1 MQGCTSLCQQ
11 VTVIVTVITMVIVI
25 DGDSDSEDKHQ
36 FAKREMINLMVA
48 SRTVGGVLGL
58 HGVLVLRGKFVVL
71 IIFHFLS
78 M

>member
-1 MQGCTSLCQQ
+1 M
-11 VTVIVTVITMVIVI
+11 VIVLVIVITMIVVI
-25 DGDSDSEDKHQ
+25 DGDSDGDSEDKHQ